1 MDRGTETQD
10 QRITVQQRDK
20 PEKRSTGQEGSYRKL
35 WTRRAQRPHGPSLG
49 TDPWRS
55 IGTPQ
60 QAQPA
65 VLRKIHQEECSVL
78 MEMLHGD
85 QPVAAKTGLADVL
98 CAKRLERNSI
108 WQAPCIGRIVRA
120 REGWHTEYQA
130 NGCGQSTSLQPG
142 AEMEFA
148 GTRALQDGH
157 SDQPAKAIGDMF
169 CRRRIPTCSEEMA
182 SLSPTFSDR
191 AKPRIEMSLAER
203 PLCTRNRERKS
214 YG

>member
-1 MDRGTETQD
+1 METQD
-10 QRITVQQRDK
+10 QRITVQRRDK
-20 PEKRSTGQEGSYRKL
+20 PEKRLTGQEGSHQKL
-35 WTRRAQRPHGPSLG
+35 WSRRGQRPHGPWLW

-55 IGTPQ
+55 IGTPP

-85 QPVAAKTGLADVL
+85 QPVAAKAGVADAS
-98 CAKRLERNSI
+98 CAKHLERNSI

-120 REGWHTEYQA
+120 REGWHTEYRS
-130 NGCGQSTSLQPG
+130 NGCGQSTSPQPG
-142 AEMEFA
+142 AEMEFL
-148 GTRALQDGH
+148 GTQALQDDH
-157 SDQPAKAIGDMF
+157 PDQPGKAIGDMF

-191 AKPRIEMSLAER
+191 AKPRIEMSLPER
-203 PLCTRNRERKS
+203 PLCTRNRERKP